1 MKGPVI
7 RTALVAVGVA
17 FLVVAFWPTEE
28 TELMTVSD
36 SYEPY
41 TITITPDYEAAL
53 IMAVQNRDE
62 YAGEIAGD
70 VLGYDYED
78 LLWLSK
84 IIAAETGPNWPD
96 AFAMMIGEVVL
107 NRVASPGWPN
117 SILAVLTDINGGI
130 QYAPVH
136 DGTWDEIIPTAHQ
149 IELAM
154 RLLDGER
161 VLGDEAVVYQAL
173 FEQGDVTVTTYYDE
187 DLDTTTYFC
196 KEEN

>member
-53 IMAVQNRDE
+53 IMAVQNCDE